1 MCAGKPHPSRRP
13 LATIAWTCAFLWAAV
28 VLANLPARTALANH
42 QAQFGFEPI
51 AYAVTGLAVDTVDF
65 LLLFLIVNLLV
76 ALAAR
81 LLLRRWLPSFVDAL
95 RRTIV
100 PVTTLLVLFDMLGS
114 VWAAEHQIERG
125 LYPTMFEFAHATDA
139 GFALA
144 GAQVFVLSRFVYTT
158 LLSLGLLGVAAFGIS
173 RRLRL
178 DKPTAGRLVLGC
190 VLGAALISLACF
202 GWHRASPLVVPTIP
216 NWRTIESPLQ
226 VFVSFGMDREN
237 VRLGSLSLFQQM
249 DLPSSHLEPG
259 AESLG
264 LPIKSLDRLRL
275 DGTYDSSQCHP
286 HPLATPIASPTK
298 EENGFAPYHAELHL
312 VLDELS
318 RALFEGREGPVRI
331 WMLALESL
339 RGDDIHALHAHAPR
353 GVAPFTSSLYERARS
368 GGTNVMVAERML
380 QAGGRTSQGL
390 AAMTCGL
397 GTMPYGLSA
406 SRDLGLLPLRCL
418 PDVLKDATFRTGF
431 YYGSNPGF
439 DNMLAF
445 LNYHGFD
452 RIKAEKDYEEEIPH
466 KGWSVPDWIVF
477 SQAFAE
483 SEQQPSDQS
492 QFNFVMSLTNHFPFK
507 RPEDFPAEVGD
518 RIAKA
523 VEGHEVG
530 PDDVSR
536 LETLSYTDWAAEK
549 LVSVIQ
555 AADVARHSVVVMTA
569 DHSTTDYFLW
579 RKGAAPEDRTLA
591 LTHVPFAIFFP
602 DPFLDAAP
610 SPQRAREL
618 VRRLNEL
625 LASTVLSQN
634 DLPRLVLG
642 LLMHSAQLRSLPEPW
657 RWHTLGGQRLSPT
670 FRVPGHPDAFLL
682 GVDGTSRLYMASAGG
697 AVIPTEEKAVP
708 TLDLATALASGPTL
722 LPAAAVFSTL
732 LRGYGKTC
740 WPGSTIRHRP

>member
-1 MCAGKPHPSRRP
+1 VSSGKSNSSRHN
-13 LATIAWTCAFLWAAV
+13 LATIAWTCAFLWSAV
-28 VLANLPARTALANH
+28 VLANVPARTALASH

-65 LLLFLIVNLLV
+65 LLLFVTLNLLV

-81 LLLRRWLPSFVDAL
+81 LLLRRWFPSFVAAL
-95 RRTIV
+95 GRTIV
-100 PVTTLLVLFDMLGS
+100 PTTVLLVLGDMLGS

-139 GFALA
+139 SFALA
-144 GAQVFVLSRFVYTT
+144 GAQVFALSRFAYATV
-158 LLSLGLLGVAAFGIS
+158 LSLGLLALAAFGIS
-173 RRLRL
+173 RRLRM
-178 DKPTAGRLVLGC
+178 DKPAGWRLAVGC
-190 VLGAALISLACF
+190 VAGAALISLACF
-202 GWHRASPLVVPTIP
+202 GWHRASPLLIPTIP

-237 VRLGSLSLFQQM
+237 VRLGSLSLFQQL
-249 DLPSSHLEPG
+249 DLPSSHLDPG

-264 LPIKSLDRLRL
+264 LPTHSIDRFRL
-275 DGTYDSSQCHP
+275 DGTYDAKQCHP
-286 HPLATPIASPTK
+286 HPLATPIGPPGK
-298 EENGFAPYHAELHL
+298 EAKGSVAYHTELHL
-312 VLDELS
+312 VIDELS
-318 RALFEGREGPVRI
+318 RALFDGREGPVRV
-331 WMLALESL
+331 WLLSLESL
-339 RGDDIHALHAHAPR
+339 RGDDIHALHARAPR
-353 GVAPFTSSLYERARS
+353 DVAPFTSSLYERAR
-368 GGTNVMVAERML
+368 GGATNVIVAERML

-418 PDVLKDATFRTGF
+418 PDVLKDAMFRTGF

-477 SQAFAE
+477 AQAFAE
-483 SEQQPSDQS
+483 SEKEPPDQS

-507 RPEDFPAEVGD
+507 KPEDFPAEVGA
-518 RIAKA
+518 RVAKA
-523 VEGHEVG
+523 VKGREVR

-549 LVSVIQ
+549 LVSAIGG
-555 AADVARHSVVVMTA
+555 ADVARHSMVVMTA

-579 RKGAAPEDRTLA
+579 REGAAPEDRTLA
-591 LTHVPFAIFFP
+591 LTHVPFAILFP
-602 DPFLDAAP
+602 EPFLDASP
-610 SPQRAREL
+610 SPQGAREL
-618 VRRLNEL
+618 VSRLNEL
-625 LASTVLSQN
+625 LANTVLSQN
-634 DLPRLVLG
+634 DLPRFVLG
-642 LLMHSAQLRSLPEPW
+642 LLMHSAQIRSLPESW
-657 RWHTLGGQRLSPT
+657 RWHTLGGQRLSPN
-670 FRVPGHPDAFLL
+670 FRVPDHPDAILL
-682 GVDGTSRLYMASAGG
+682 GVDGTSRLYMASTGG
-697 AVIPTEEKAVP
+697 ALISTEEKAVP
-708 TLDLATALASGPTL
+708 TLDLATALHSGPTL
-722 LPAAAVFSTL
+722 LPAAAVFSSL
-732 LRGYGKTC
+732 LRSYGKSC